1 MSTKNAGRDA
11 SMKKPLLAYKII
23 LSVIGVFSLGILF
36 YVVSQAGLNKTDT
49 NTYSRATDIAGNLQS
64 FTDSRGYAPGSLSA
78 ANIRNVPASITY
90 TKLSENS
97 YQFCVDYKA
106 DSSDFDATSVEGDI
120 LTQSVG
126 SDSSSSQNAA
136 TDGFLVI
143 DPTHHKGN
151 NCQTVK
157 LNTPSN
163 SYYPGSFTGS
173 ATGSFS
179 GSASASGS
187 YSGSTT
193 SPPVLLSQ

>member
-1 MSTKNAGRDA
+1 VGFFYVFSGFFTKKHAGRDA

-97 YQFCVDYKA
+97 YQF
-106 DSSDFDATSVEGDI
+106 I